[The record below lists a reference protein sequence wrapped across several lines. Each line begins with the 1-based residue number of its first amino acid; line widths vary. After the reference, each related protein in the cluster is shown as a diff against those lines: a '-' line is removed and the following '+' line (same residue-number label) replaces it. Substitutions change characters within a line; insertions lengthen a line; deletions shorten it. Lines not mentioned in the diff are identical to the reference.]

1 MITPCVFLTG
11 KFVSLVINKIITFL
25 DRKSKTAPKEDS
37 I

>member
-1 MITPCVFLTG
+1 MITPCTFLTG
-11 KFVSLVINKIITFL
+11 KFVALVIDKIITFL